1 MSAEAIARLRR
12 VAMQVGLQAVG
23 RDGMNV
29 TTADLRA
36 LLDAHAK
43 LETAHTEALDALERS
58 HSTLLVLTKLGV
70 YLGERDPRGDPGGDL
85 LRRNSAVLAKAGRR

>member
-12 VAMQVGLQAVG
+12 AA
-23 RDGMNV
+23 GMPFRSNNTLV
-29 TTADLRA
+29 NADDLRV
-36 LLDAHAK
+36 LLDARD
-43 LETAHTEALDALERS
+43 EALDALERS
-58 HSTLLVLTKLGV
+58 HSTLLVLVKQGV

>member
-36 LLDAHAK
+36 LLDAHA
-43 LETAHTEALDALERS
+43 EALDALVGAL
-58 HSTLLVLTKLGV
+58 HVLRESDAADVWEEETDAVK
-70 YLGERDPRGDPGGDL
+70 
-85 LRRNSAVLAKAGRR
+85 AVLAKARRR